1 MIGTGDGNRP
11 PMKEGCRIQ
20 AAETDSSMHA
30 GTEELRLRVQ
40 QLSLREQIERN
51 HFLLMRLNAASARL
65 IQSIEAGD
73 VFDAIAE
80 IIANLIG
87 SEEIAVFDFHP
98 SRQDFSLAWSLGVE
112 ADALK
117 PFLCGAGMFGRAV
130 QQGMSQFQERQPE
143 AALLPCVTNDA
154 ASSNSHFLHAGQV
167 FVSTQPKSIALI
179 LGSCVVVCIWDP
191 VNAIGGAPHYMLPSW
206 DGRGVP
212 SPRYGSVAISILLQK
227 LLEA

>member
-1 MIGTGDGNRP
+1 M
-11 PMKEGCRIQ
+11 E
-20 AAETDSSMHA
+20 AAERDSSMHT

-98 SRQDFSLAWSLGVE
+98 SRQDFSLAWSLGAE

-143 AALLPCVTNDA
+143 ASLLSFEKNLTACVILKCSREIVGVIAIIGLLPQKSCLEWSDYELFKFLETYA
-154 ASSNSHFLHAGQV
+154 A
-167 FVSTQPKSIALI
+167 
-179 LGSCVVVCIWDP
+179 
-191 VNAIGGAPHYMLPSW
+191 
-206 DGRGVP
+206 
-212 SPRYGSVAISILLQK
+212 VAIQYQRLQGRQVSP
-227 LLEA
+227 